1 MCNMCNM
8 EKETILVFSKTYERS
23 ATFGGTLFHY
33 KNLNTDIRGSFK
45 DDLLSFYEEKFNVV
59 FMCDKSM
66 NVNYFNKYGKN
77 N

>member
-1 MCNMCNM
+1 M

-59 FMCDKSM
+59 FMCDK
-66 NVNYFNKYGKN
+66 
-77 N
+77 